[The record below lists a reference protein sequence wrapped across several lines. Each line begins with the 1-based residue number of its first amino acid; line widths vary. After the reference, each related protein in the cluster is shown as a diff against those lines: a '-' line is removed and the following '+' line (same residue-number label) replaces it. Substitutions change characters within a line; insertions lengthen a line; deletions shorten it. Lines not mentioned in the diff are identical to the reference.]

1 MKALVCEMC
10 GSNDLVKQEGVFVCQ
25 SCGCKYSVEEAK
37 KLMIEVSGSVSIEAQ
52 VEVKGIAQ
60 VETMLENLEEVLE
73 EGMAVPLS
81 GGKRMVDVDAARD
94 IIDDIRI
101 NMPQEILQA
110 KAIVQDRA
118 QILAKAKKEAEEM
131 VRAAEERARKL
142 LDREEIVRQAEEK
155 AKTITSE
162 ANQQASQLRATV
174 TKYCDNMLATTQ
186 ERLQKSFNEMKI
198 VRDNLKK

>member
-1 MKALVCEMC
+1 MA
-10 GSNDLVKQEGVFVCQ
+10 
-25 SCGCKYSVEEAK
+25 
-37 KLMIEVSGSVSIEAQ
+37 VS
-52 VEVKGIAQ
+52 

-73 EGMAVPLS
+73 EGMSVPLS

-94 IIDDIRI
+94 IIDDIRL

-155 AKTITSE
+155 ARTITSE
-162 ANQQASQLRATV
+162 ANQQASQLSATV

-186 ERLQKSFNEMKI
+186 EQLQKSFNEMKI

>member
-1 MKALVCEMC
+1 MA
-10 GSNDLVKQEGVFVCQ
+10 
-25 SCGCKYSVEEAK
+25 
-37 KLMIEVSGSVSIEAQ
+37 VSL
-52 VEVKGIAQ
+52 
-60 VETMLENLEEVLE
+60 ETMLENLEEVLE
-73 EGMAVPLS
+73 EGMSVPLS

-131 VRAAEERARKL
+131 VRAAEERARIL
-142 LDREEIVRQAEEK
+142 LNREEIVRQAEEK
-155 AKTITSE
+155 SKAITAE
-162 ANQQASQLRATV
+162 ANQQATQLRATV

-186 ERLQKSFNEMKI
+186 EQLQKSYNELKI

>member
-1 MKALVCEMC
+1 MA
-10 GSNDLVKQEGVFVCQ
+10 
-25 SCGCKYSVEEAK
+25 
-37 KLMIEVSGSVSIEAQ
+37 VSL
-52 VEVKGIAQ
+52 
-60 VETMLENLEEVLE
+60 ETMLENLEEVLE
-73 EGMAVPLS
+73 EGMSVPLS

-118 QILAKAKKEAEEM
+118 QILAKAKKEAEEL
-131 VRAAEERARKL
+131 VRAAEERARVL
-142 LDREEIVRQAEEK
+142 LNREEIVRQAEEK
-155 AKTITSE
+155 AKAITAE
-162 ANQQASQLRATV
+162 ANQQATQLRATV

-186 ERLQKSFNEMKI
+186 EQLQKSYNELKI

>member
-1 MKALVCEMC
+1 MA
-10 GSNDLVKQEGVFVCQ
+10 
-25 SCGCKYSVEEAK
+25 
-37 KLMIEVSGSVSIEAQ
+37 VS
-52 VEVKGIAQ
+52 

-73 EGMAVPLS
+73 EGMSVPLS

-155 AKTITSE
+155 AKSILSE
-162 ANQQASQLRATV
+162 ANEQATQLRTTV

-186 ERLQKSFNEMKI
+186 EQLQKSFSEMKI
-198 VRDNLKK
+198 VRDSLK